1 MKFKTFTLGL
11 LTFLG
16 LTSCNQNSNKQ
27 TDGQTNST
35 LLADKEIFSL
45 YEKTDSIIYVA
56 RALTTGND
64 KFYLYLYELNI
75 STPEGAKQT
84 FDLVQQLTQQELDNR
99 KTELQSKYNWIP
111 FKGNEVLFVQI
122 RPTGFK
128 DEMELLDKRQ
138 EIEDKLSKA
147 LENKKLGE
155 WFAGDLGPGGGNM
168 LYTVTDIDKSLQI
181 VLDVLQQN
189 KLDKNVLIGRRVL
202 VEKDDWFYEVIYPKE
217 YSGDFNTM

>member
-1 MKFKTFTLGL
+1 MKFKIFTLGL

-181 VLDVLQQN
+181 ILDVLQQN

-202 VEKDDWFYEVIYPKE
+202 VEKDDWFYEVIYPIE

>member
-1 MKFKTFTLGL
+1 MKFKTFTFGL

-16 LTSCNQNSNKQ
+16 LTSCNQNSNNQ

-181 VLDVLQQN
+181 ILDVLQQN

-202 VEKDDWFYEVIYPKE
+202 VEKDDWFYEVIYPIE

>member
-1 MKFKTFTLGL
+1 MTFKTFTLGL

-16 LTSCNQNSNKQ
+16 LTSCNQNSKKQ
-27 TDGQTNST
+27 TNGQTNST

-45 YEKTDSIIYVA
+45 YKKTDSIIYVA

-64 KFYLYLYELNI
+64 KFDLHLYELNI

-84 FDLVQQLTQQELDNR
+84 FASVQQLTQQELDNK
-99 KTELQSKYNWIP
+99 KTELQSNYNWTP
-111 FKGNEVLFVQI
+111 FNGNEVLFVQI
-122 RPTGFK
+122 QPTGFK
-128 DEMELLDKRQ
+128 DEMQLLDKRQ

-181 VLDVLQQN
+181 ILEVLQQN

-202 VEKDDWFYEVIYPKE
+202 VDKEDWFYEVIYPTK

>member
-16 LTSCNQNSNKQ
+16 LTSCNQNSDKQ
-27 TDGQTNST
+27 SDGQTNST

-45 YEKTDSIIYVA
+45 YKKTDSVIYVA
-56 RALTTGND
+56 RALKTGND
-64 KFYLYLYELNI
+64 KFDLHLYELNI

-84 FDLVQQLTQQELDNR
+84 FISVQQLTQQELENK
-99 KTELQSKYNWIP
+99 KTEFQSSYNWTP

-122 RPTGFK
+122 QPKGFK
-128 DEMELLDKRQ
+128 DEMQLLEKRQ

-147 LENKKLGE
+147 LENKRLGE

-168 LYTVTDIDKSLQI
+168 LYTVTDIDKSLQVI
-181 VLDVLQQN
+181 LDVFQQN
-189 KLDKNVLIGRRVL
+189 KLEKNVLIGRRVL
-202 VEKDDWFYEVIYPKE
+202 VDKGDWFYEVIYPTK